1 MRVSWNSLGFLHLCA
16 RFGSSLR
23 GYGRRHLFE
32 MITGGILLVL
42 TVWLLSSGLK
52 VLSGYSKTVETP
64 GHLIRLQII
73 NGSGDKT
80 AIATVTSRLD
90 NYANTVFEIEIVAG
104 ENFEIRRAGRTV
116 IVSRQEDLTMTNQL
130 ARILGID
137 PGTVFYRP
145 LENNRSHI
153 STTLILGKD
162 FRDEVLTAL
171 SDKENTGK
179 S

>member
-1 MRVSWNSLGFLHLCA
+1 MIVSRNSPGFLHLCS
-16 RFGSSLR
+16 RFGGSLR
-23 GYGRRHLFE
+23 QYGRSHLFE
-32 MITGGILLVL
+32 VITGGILLVL
-42 TVWLLSSGLK
+42 TVWLLTSGLE
-52 VLSGYSKTVETP
+52 VLRGYSKTIETP

-80 AIATVTSRLD
+80 AIATVTGHLD
-90 NYANTVFEIEIVAG
+90 NYTNEAFEIEIVAS
-104 ENFEIRRAGRTV
+104 ENFAIRRAGRTV
-116 IVSRQEDLTMTNQL
+116 VVSRQEDLTVTNQL
-130 ARILGID
+130 ARIVGID

-171 SDKENTGK
+171 SDKEKTGK